1 MKYST
6 LPAMLILILLT
17 GCVRFTIAERENL
30 VYSANYGEVA
40 NLVESEIRKTG
51 RADSAK
57 LRPLCDAYSALKRY
71 DRLFDCCDRLEAN
84 IRRGDKY
91 GIDLD
96 KTVPYDPTFGYAPRE
111 MYARGALVFWE
122 VSSWPFVLRA
132 QAYLELGQYTR
143 AIEEA
148 KKAYVMVPLSGM
160 EKTTQIRVL
169 GVMGLAYALNGN
181 REKALQAAHRLDKDD
196 FSLHGISTIDR
207 DVALARIYLGL
218 KDYPRALAVIRRDST
233 AWETFQELPRD
244 FMLNKCL
251 METGQVK
258 EAKAGYDTLLQLPQ
272 TRDNGGIY
280 WMILFDRGRIEEKE
294 GNLAN
299 AIMFYRKA
307 VDIIEQE
314 RASINTEASKIGFV
328 GDKQGVYFRLV
339 NCLCANGQFGLAF
352 EYVERSKARALVDML
367 ASKKDFAVKDG
378 DNKAVQA
385 LLDDGVKTEAELRVR
400 DESIDKS
407 KLRSIEIK
415 NRDKLIEQSPELASL
430 VTVHSFSSA
439 DIQSSIP
446 ANETLIEYYYE
457 GKDLFIFVLSRS
469 VLTAFRSS
477 SENLELEIRNLRTS
491 LQMPDSEG
499 YLELC
504 RRLYAKL
511 IKPIEGSIKDRNLI
525 IVPHGALHY
534 LPFNVLCDEKGYLI
548 ERHNIRLLPS
558 SSIIKYLR
566 PSKTPKQSSI
576 LVFGN
581 PDLGNPDYDLKFAQ
595 NEAIE
600 VAKSVSKSR
609 LFIRRQATETAFR
622 KYGKDFNYIHFATHG
637 KFDPDDSLKS
647 AILLSGDSENN
658 GILTTDKLYSIKID
672 ADLVTLS
679 ACETG
684 LGKISNGDDVVGLT
698 RGFLY
703 AGSTAVVASLWKVDD
718 QTTSEL
724 MRRFYNNLSR
734 YDKREA
740 LIQAQLQTK
749 SRYAHPF
756 YWAAFQIIGNE
767 K

>member
-6 LPAMLILILLT
+6 LPVMLVLILLT
-17 GCVRFTIAERENL
+17 GCATVAERESL

-40 NLVESEIRKTG
+40 KLVESEIKETG
-51 RADSAK
+51 HTDSAK

-71 DRLFDCCDRLEAN
+71 DKLFECCDRLEAN
-84 IRRGDKY
+84 IRRGDKH
-91 GIDLD
+91 GIDLN
-96 KTVPYDPTFGYAPRE
+96 KTVGDDPLFGSAPRE

-122 VSSWPFVLRA
+122 ISSWPFLLRA
-132 QAYLELGQYTR
+132 QAYLELGQYAK

-148 KKAYVMVPLSGM
+148 KKAYVMVPLSNM
-160 EKTTQIRVL
+160 EKTAQIRVL
-169 GVMGLAYALNGN
+169 GVMGLAYALKGN
-181 REKALQAAHRLDKDD
+181 REKALQAAHRLDKGDLSVY
-196 FSLHGISTIDR
+196 FQTIDR

-218 KDYPRALAVIRRDST
+218 KDYPRALEAIRRESK
-233 AWETFQELPRD
+233 ALHTFQEIPKY

-251 METGQVK
+251 METGQIK
-258 EAKAGYDTLLQLPQ
+258 EAKSGYDALLQLPQ
-272 TRDNGGIY
+272 TKDNGEIY

-294 GNLAN
+294 GNLKN
-299 AIMFYRKA
+299 AVMFYRNA

-328 GDKQGVYFRLV
+328 GDKQEVYFRLV
-339 NCLCANGQFGLAF
+339 HCLFAEGQVETAF
-352 EYVERSKARALVDML
+352 EYVERSKARAFVDML
-367 ASKKDFAVKDG
+367 ASKKDFAIKDG
-378 DNKAVQA
+378 DKKTVQA
-385 LLDDGVKTEAELRVR
+385 LLDNSVKTEAELRVR
-400 DESIDKS
+400 DESIDKP

-430 VTVHSFSSA
+430 VSVHSFSSV
-439 DIQSSIP
+439 DIRSSIP
-446 ANETLIEYYYE
+446 DNETLVEYYYE
-457 GKDLFIFVLSRS
+457 GKDLFIFVLSRN
-469 VLTAFRSS
+469 VLNAFRSS
-477 SENLELEIRNLRTS
+477 SENLGFEIIELRTS
-491 LQMPDSEG
+491 LQKPDSEG
-499 YLELC
+499 YLELS

-511 IKPIEGSIKDRNLI
+511 IKPVEGSLKDRNLI

-534 LPFNVLCDEKGYLI
+534 LPFNVLCNEKGYLI
-548 ERHNIRLLPS
+548 ESHNIRFLPS

-566 PSKTPKQSSI
+566 PSKTTKQSSV

-581 PDLGNPDYDLKFAQ
+581 PDLGDPAYDLKFAQ

-600 VAKSVSKSR
+600 VAKSAVKSR
-609 LFIRRQATETAFR
+609 LLLRGQATETAFR
-622 KYGKDFNYIHFATHG
+622 KYGGDFNYIHFATHG

-658 GILTTDKLYSIKID
+658 GILTTDKLYSMRID

-703 AGSTAVVASLWKVDD
+703 AGSTAVVATLWKVDD
-718 QTTSEL
+718 QATSDL
-724 MRRFYNNLSR
+724 MSRFYNNLSR

-740 LIQAQLQTK
+740 LIRAQLQIK
-749 SRYAHPF
+749 NRYPHPF

>member
-1 MKYST
+1 MKYTT
-6 LPAMLILILLT
+6 LPVMLILILLT
-17 GCVRFTIAERENL
+17 GCVTVAERESL

-40 NLVESEIRKTG
+40 KLVESEIRETG
-51 RADSAK
+51 IANSAK
-57 LRPLCDAYSALKRY
+57 LRALCDAYSALKRY
-71 DRLFDCCDRLEAN
+71 DRLFECCDRLEAN

-96 KTVPYDPTFGYAPRE
+96 KTVAHDPLFGNAPRE
-111 MYARGALVFWE
+111 MYARTALVFWE

-132 QAYLELGQYTR
+132 QAYLELGQYAK

-148 KKAYVMVPLSGM
+148 KKAYVMVPLSSM

-169 GVMGLAYALNGN
+169 GVMGLAYALNGD
-181 REKALQAAHRLDKDD
+181 REKALQAANRLDKGDL
-196 FSLHGISTIDR
+196 SLHGISTIDR

-218 KDYPRALAVIRRDST
+218 KDYPRALEAIRREST
-233 AWETFQELPRD
+233 AWQTFQEIPRD

-251 METGQVK
+251 METGQAN
-258 EAKAGYDTLLQLPQ
+258 EAKSGYDTLLQLPQ
-272 TRDNGGIY
+272 TKDSGEIY

-294 GNLAN
+294 GNLKN
-299 AIMFYRKA
+299 AVMFYRKA
-307 VDIIEQE
+307 VEVIEQE

-339 NCLCANGQFGLAF
+339 HCLCAEGQFEPAF
-352 EYVERSKARALVDML
+352 EYVERSKARAFVDML
-367 ASKKDFAVKDG
+367 ASKKDFAIKDG
-378 DNKAVQA
+378 NKQVVQA

-415 NRDKLIEQSPELASL
+415 NREKLIEQSPELASF
-430 VTVHSFSSA
+430 VSVRSFSSG
-439 DIQSSIP
+439 DIRSSIP
-446 ANETLIEYYYE
+446 GNETLVEYYYE

-477 SENLELEIRNLRTS
+477 SDNLELEIRELRTS
-491 LQMPDSEG
+491 LQRPDSEG

-504 RRLYAKL
+504 RRLYEKL
-511 IKPIEGSIKDRNLI
+511 IKPIEGSLKDRNLI

-534 LPFNVLCDEKGYLI
+534 LPFNVLCNEKGYLI

-566 PSKTPKQSSI
+566 PSKTPKQSAI

-581 PDLGNPDYDLKFAQ
+581 PDLGSPDYDLKYAQ

-600 VAKSVSKSR
+600 VAKSAAKSR
-609 LFIRRQATETAFR
+609 LLLRRQATETAFR
-622 KYGKDFNYIHFATHG
+622 KYGQDFNYIHFATHG
-637 KFDPDDSLKS
+637 KFDPDDSLNS

-658 GILTTDKLYSIKID
+658 GILTTDKLYSMRID

-703 AGSTAVVASLWKVDD
+703 AGSTAVVATLWKVDD
-718 QTTSEL
+718 QATSDL
-724 MRRFYNNLSR
+724 MSRFYDNLSR

-740 LIQAQLQTK
+740 LIQAQLQIK

>member
-6 LPAMLILILLT
+6 LPVMLILILLT
-17 GCVRFTIAERENL
+17 GCATVAERESL

-40 NLVESEIRKTG
+40 KLVESEIRETG
-51 RADSAK
+51 IANSAQ

-71 DRLFDCCDRLEAN
+71 DKLFECCDRLEAN
-84 IRRGDKY
+84 IRSGDKH

-96 KTVPYDPTFGYAPRE
+96 KTVGRDPLHGTAPRE
-111 MYARGALVFWE
+111 MYARMALVFWE
-122 VSSWPFVLRA
+122 ISSWPFLLRA
-132 QAYLELGQYTR
+132 QAYLELGQYAR

-148 KKAYVMVPLSGM
+148 KKAYVMVPLSNM

-169 GVMGLAYALNGN
+169 GVMGLAYALNGD
-181 REKALQAAHRLDKDD
+181 REKALQAAQRMDKGD
-196 FSLHGISTIDR
+196 LTHPYLTIDR

-218 KDYPRALAVIRRDST
+218 KDYPRALNAIRRESK
-233 AWETFQELPRD
+233 ALHTFQKLPKD

-251 METGQVK
+251 METGQVN
-258 EAKAGYDTLLQLPQ
+258 EAKSGYDALLQLPQ
-272 TRDNGGIY
+272 TKDNGEIY

-294 GNLAN
+294 GNLKN
-299 AIMFYRKA
+299 AVMFYRKA

-339 NCLCANGQFGLAF
+339 HCLCAEGQFEPAF

-367 ASKKDFAVKDG
+367 ASKKDFAIKDG
-378 DNKAVQA
+378 DTKAVQA

-400 DESIDKS
+400 DESIDNS

-430 VTVHSFSSA
+430 VSVRSFSSV
-439 DIQSSIP
+439 DIRSAIP
-446 ANETLIEYYYE
+446 SNETLVEYYYE
-457 GKDLFIFVLSRS
+457 GKDLFIFVLSRNL
-469 VLTAFRSS
+469 LTAFRSS
-477 SENLELEIRNLRTS
+477 SENLGLEISELRAS
-491 LQMPDSEG
+491 LQRPGSEG
-499 YLELC
+499 YLELS

-511 IKPIEGSIKDRNLI
+511 IKPIEGSLKDRNLI

-534 LPFNVLCDEKGYLI
+534 LPFNVLSDGKGYLI

-566 PSKTPKQSSI
+566 LSKTPKHSSI

-581 PDLGNPDYDLKFAQ
+581 PDLGNPDYDLKYAQ

-600 VAKSVSKSR
+600 VAKSVAKSR
-609 LFIRRQATETAFR
+609 LFLRQQATETAFR

-658 GILTTDKLYSIKID
+658 GVLTTDKLYSIRID

-703 AGSTAVVASLWKVDD
+703 AGSTAVVATLWKVDD
-718 QTTSEL
+718 QATSDL
-724 MRRFYNNLSR
+724 MRQFYDNLSR

-740 LIQAQLQTK
+740 LIQAQLQIK

>member
-6 LPAMLILILLT
+6 LPVMLILILLT
-17 GCVRFTIAERENL
+17 GCTTVAERESL

-40 NLVESEIRKTG
+40 KLVESEIRKTG
-51 RADSAK
+51 HADSAK

-71 DRLFDCCDRLEAN
+71 DRLFECCDRLEAN
-84 IRRGDKY
+84 IHRGDKH
-91 GIDLD
+91 GIDLN
-96 KTVPYDPTFGYAPRE
+96 KTVWNDPLYGSAPRE
-111 MYARGALVFWE
+111 MYARMALVFWD
-122 VSSWPFVLRA
+122 VSSWPFLLRA
-132 QAYLELGQYTR
+132 QAYLELGQYAK

-148 KKAYVMVPLSGM
+148 KKAYVMVPLSNM

-169 GVMGLAYALNGN
+169 GVMGLAYALKGD
-181 REKALQAAHRLDKDD
+181 RKKALQAAQRLDKGD
-196 FSLHGISTIDR
+196 LTHPYLTIDR

-218 KDYPRALAVIRRDST
+218 KDYPRALDAIRREST
-233 AWETFQELPRD
+233 ALHTFQELPKD

-251 METGQVK
+251 METGQVS
-258 EAKAGYDTLLQLPQ
+258 EAKSGYDALLKLPQ
-272 TRDNGGIY
+272 TKDNGEIY

-294 GNLAN
+294 GNLKN
-299 AIMFYRKA
+299 AVMFYRKA

-339 NCLCANGQFGLAF
+339 HCLCAESQFEPAF

-367 ASKKDFAVKDG
+367 ASKKDFTIKDG
-378 DNKAVQA
+378 DKKAVQA

-430 VTVHSFSSA
+430 VSVRSFSSA
-439 DIQSSIP
+439 DIRSAIP
-446 ANETLIEYYYE
+446 SNETLVEYYYE

-477 SENLELEIRNLRTS
+477 SENLELEIRELRTS
-491 LQMPDSEG
+491 LQRPDSEG
-499 YLELC
+499 YLESG

-511 IKPIEGSIKDRNLI
+511 IKPIEGSLKDHNLI

-548 ERHNIRLLPS
+548 ERHSIRLLPS

-566 PSKTPKQSSI
+566 PSKTPKQSAI

-600 VAKSVSKSR
+600 VAKSAAKSR
-609 LFIRRQATETAFR
+609 LLLRRQATETAFR

-658 GILTTDKLYSIKID
+658 GILTTDKLYSMRID

-703 AGSTAVVASLWKVDD
+703 AGSTAVVATLWKVDD
-718 QTTSEL
+718 QATSDL
-724 MRRFYNNLSR
+724 MSRFYDNLSR

-740 LIQAQLQTK
+740 LIQAQLQIK